1 MEWRSAATDA
11 NFKPFFFS
19 KATIG
24 NSTNNKTRKHFSK
37 SKKTF
42 DAVERKMNYIQAS
55 FSTIDLTN
63 RSKYGTHDSVVR
75 NSKKDLEAKEMFS
88 HK

>member
-11 NFKPFFFS
+11 NFKSFFFS

-24 NSTNNKTRKHFSK
+24 NSTKNKTRHFSK